1 MGTTLVQ
8 FDSGGTSC
16 VGQAY
21 LPHAEGRRPCVILCT
36 GFAGTQDTPSLVFTA
51 RAFAD
56 AGFVAITFDY
66 RSFGSSSGEPR
77 QLVDIVGQLA
87 DIRSAI
93 GYARRRPDVDPELV
107 TLWGT
112 SLGGG
117 HVVTVAAED
126 PRICAVV
133 AQVPFNGF
141 PKKVEQRSTPTT
153 LRLLTAI
160 LFDKLRGTLGL
171 APYYI
176 KVIGTPD
183 EVAVIGSSEAV
194 QATSEIASESWRNL
208 VAPRGLLDMMRY
220 KPGRFAERLQMPV
233 LVCLAD
239 FDRETL
245 GADSIELEQRAPRG
259 RVRRYPVSH
268 FGIYRPEN
276 RGNVVADQIAFVAS
290 VLENT
295 EQKKDS

>member
-1 MGTTLVQ
+1 MDTTVVQ
-8 FDSGGTSC
+8 FDSAGTSC

-21 LPHAEGRRPCVILCT
+21 LPHVEGPCPCVILCT

-77 QLVDIVGQLA
+77 QLVDIEGQLA

-93 GYARRRPDVDPELV
+93 DYARTRRDVDPERV

-117 HVVTVAAED
+117 HVVTVAAGD

-141 PKKVEQRSTPTT
+141 PKKVEQRSTRTT
-153 LRLLTAI
+153 LKLLTAI
-160 LFDKLRGTLGL
+160 VRDKLRGTLGRV
-171 APYYI
+171 PYYI

-183 EVAVIGSSEAV
+183 EIAVIGSSEAL
-194 QATSEIASESWRNL
+194 QAISDTTSESWQNQ

-220 KPGRFAERLQMPV
+220 KPGRFAERLRMPV
-233 LVCLAD
+233 LVCIAD
-239 FDRETL
+239 FDAETL
-245 GADSIELEQRAPRG
+245 GADSIEIAQRAPRG
-259 RVRRYPVSH
+259 HVRSYPVSH
-268 FGIYRPEN
+268 FGIYRPDV
-276 RGNVVADQIAFVAS
+276 RQNVVADQVAFVRSAVKHTVQEEHS
-290 VLENT
+290 
-295 EQKKDS
+295 